1 MAQEARPAAQ
11 RIGKPSSHLAATL
24 QALLVTFL
32 WSTSWVLIKI
42 GLDEIPALTFAGLRY
57 GLAFLILL
65 PVAQRSG
72 RLALLPELSRA
83 GWLRLALLGV
93 VGFGV
98 TQGSQFLGL
107 AYLEAVTVTLLLN
120 FTSILVALFALL
132 ALKEQTSGLQWIGI
146 VLFLSGVVAYFG
158 PVAFQAQEVTGLFIV
173 IIGVVANAASSVL
186 GRHIN
191 REGVL
196 PPLAVTVVSMGVGA
210 VILLVAGVALQGLPQ
225 LSLKSW
231 LIIGWLAAVN
241 SAFAFTLWNHT
252 QRTLPAV
259 ESSIINNT
267 MLIQIAVL
275 AWLFLGETLDGR
287 ELVGLG
293 LAAAGALLVQLRRGR
308 AGGPR

>member
-1 MAQEARPAAQ
+1 MEREALPAAQ
-11 RIGKPSSHLAATL
+11 RVGKPSSQWVATL

-57 GLAFLILL
+57 SLAFLILL
-65 PVAQRSG
+65 PVARRSR
-72 RLALLPELSRA
+72 RLVPLRGLSRT
-83 GWLRLALLGV
+83 GWLRLVLLGI

-120 FTSILVALFALL
+120 FTSILVALFALF
-132 ALKEQTSGLQWIGI
+132 ALKERTSGGQWIGI
-146 VLFLSGVVAYFG
+146 GLFMAGVVAYFG
-158 PVAFQAQEVTGLFIV
+158 PVAFQAQEIVGLV
-173 IIGVVANAASSVL
+173 ITVIGVVANAASSVL

-196 PPLAVTVVSMGVGA
+196 PPLAVTVVSMGVGSA
-210 VILLVAGVALQGLPQ
+210 ILLVAGIALQGLPP

-267 MLIQIAVL
+267 MLIQIAIL
-275 AWLFLGETLDGR
+275 AWLFLGETLNGR
-287 ELVGLG
+287 ELVGLA
-293 LAAAGALLVQLRRGR
+293 LAAAGALLVQLRRSR
-308 AGGPR
+308 TV